1 MSLDSRWLRNV
12 EPDKKAKFEQ
22 ALRNDTL
29 VLGRLLEI
37 LEEEY
42 ANSQGQEENESQF
55 DNPNWQFKVAYRAG
69 LRAQLKRVV
78 TLLSFLKE

>member
-42 ANSQGQEENESQF
+42 ANFQGQEENESQF
-55 DNPNWQFKVAYRAG
+55 DNPNWQFKIAYRAG
-69 LRAQLKRVV
+69 LRAQLKRVM
-78 TLLSFLKE
+78 TLLNFLKE

>member
-1 MSLDSRWLRNV
+1 MSLDSRWLKNV
-12 EPDKKAKFEQ
+12 EPDRKAKFEQ

-42 ANSQGQEENESQF
+42 ITAERQEENETQF
-55 DNPNWQFKVAYRAG
+55 DNPNWQFKIAYRAG
-69 LRAQLKRVV
+69 LRAQLKRVM
-78 TLLSFLKE
+78 TLLNFLKE

>member
-12 EPDKKAKFEQ
+12 ESDKKAKFEQ

-42 ANSQGQEENESQF
+42 ITAERQEENETQF
-55 DNPNWQFKVAYRAG
+55 DNPNWQFKIAYRAG
-69 LRAQLKRVV
+69 LRAQLKRVM
-78 TLLSFLKE
+78 TLLNFLKE

>member
-1 MSLDSRWLRNV
+1 MSLDSRWLRKV

-37 LEEEY
+37 LEEEH
-42 ANSQGQEENESQF
+42 ANFQAQEETEAQF

-69 LRAQLKRVV
+69 QRAELKRVM
-78 TLLSFLKE
+78 TLLNFLKE